1 MKRKFKFILISLVCL
16 LLSLTLCLSS
26 AMAVPAAQNPAKTR
40 QSEGSQGPKP
50 APKDSVGSKSSSSSQ
65 LETTAETAVL
75 MDYSSGQ
82 ILLDKNMHQSRPM
95 ASVTKLMTM
104 LLICEAEAQGKIKMT
119 DKVVISEHAASMGG
133 SQIFL
138 EPGEEMTAKELL
150 ISIATGS
157 ANDASVAMAEQVA
170 GSEEAFVAMM
180 NDKVKEMGLKN
191 THFSNPT
198 GLPVDNHYTSAYDM
212 AQILRECLRY
222 PLFREVSSIYEYDLR
237 GGEFKLWNTNKLLKW
252 YPGADAGKTG
262 WTNEASYCLAAS
274 AKRDGLRLVSV
285 VLGCP
290 MPRTH
295 FQETIKLFNYGFARY
310 KAVNLAEA
318 GQVVKEIAVGK
329 GEIDKVKVIT
339 KDPVGLVVPKGQE
352 KTVQGKMNLPD
363 MLDAPVKKGQ
373 VIGNYVLTK
382 DGREVLKVDLVA
394 ARDVKK
400 ASPVQLLN
408 DMLDRVYSL
417 D

>member
-1 MKRKFKFILISLVCL
+1 MKRKTKFILTVFICL
-16 LLSLTLCLSS
+16 ILSLTLCLS
-26 AMAVPAAQNPAKTR
+26 AALAVGAKTT
-40 QSEGSQGPKP
+40 P
-50 APKDSVGSKSSSSSQ
+50 ASQ

-75 MDYSSGQ
+75 MDYSAGQ
-82 ILLDKNMHQSRPM
+82 ILFDKNMHQPRPM

-119 DKVVISEHAASMGG
+119 DKVVISEHAAGMGG

-157 ANDASVAMAEQVA
+157 ANDSSVAMAEQVA
-170 GSEEAFVAMM
+170 GSEEAFVGMM

-198 GLPVDNHYTSAYDM
+198 GLPVENHYTSAYDM
-212 AQILRECLRY
+212 AQILRQCLRY

-274 AKRDGLRLVSV
+274 AKRDGLRLISV
-285 VLGCP
+285 VLACP

-295 FQETIKLFNYGFARY
+295 FQETIKIFNYGFARY

-318 GQVVKEIAVGK
+318 GHVIKEITVDKGEVDKVQVVTE
-329 GEIDKVKVIT
+329 
-339 KDPVGLVVPKGQE
+339 DPVGLVVPKGQE
-352 KTVQGKMNLPD
+352 KTVQGKINLPD
-363 MLDAPVKKGQ
+363 TLDAPVKKGQ
-373 VIGNYVLTK
+373 VVGNYILTK
-382 DGREVLKVDLVA
+382 DGQEVQKVDLVA
-394 ARDVKK
+394 ARDIKK
-400 ASPVQLLN
+400 ASPLQLLN

-417 D
+417 E

>member
-1 MKRKFKFILISLVCL
+1 MQPKFKLIFIIICL
-16 LLSLTLCLSS
+16 LLLSIFTLSNAL
-26 AMAVPAAQNPAKTR
+26 AAPAAQNQPSKDD
-40 QSEGSQGPKP
+40 QSAAAS
-50 APKDSVGSKSSSSSQ
+50 
-65 LETTAETAVL
+65 LETTAATAVL
-75 MDYSSGQ
+75 MDYLSGQ
-82 ILLDKNMHQSRPM
+82 ILYDKNMHQSRPM

-104 LLICEAEAQGKIKMT
+104 LLVCEAEAQGKIKMT
-119 DKVVISEHAASMGG
+119 DKVVVSEHAAGMGG

-138 EPGEEMTAKELL
+138 EPGEEMTARELL

-180 NDKVKEMGLKN
+180 NDKAKEMGLKN
-191 THFSNPT
+191 THFANPT
-198 GLPVDNHYTSAYDM
+198 GLPAENHYTSAYDM

-222 PLFREVSSIYEYDLR
+222 PLFREVSAIYEYDLR

-262 WTNEASYCLAAS
+262 WTNEAGYCLAAT
-274 AKRDGLRLVSV
+274 AKRDGLRLISV

-295 FQETIKLFNYGFARY
+295 FQETIKIFNYGFARY

-318 GQVVKEIAVGK
+318 GQVVKEIPVGK
-329 GEIDKVKVIT
+329 GEVDKVPVIT
-339 KDPVGLVVPKGQE
+339 KEPVGLVVPKGQD
-352 KTVQGKMNLPD
+352 KSVQGKINLPE
-363 MLDAPVKKGQ
+363 MLNAPVQKGQ
-373 VIGNYVLTK
+373 TVGSYVLIK

-394 ARDVKK
+394 GREVKK
-400 ASPVQLLN
+400 ASPLQLLN
-408 DMLDRVYSL
+408 DLLNRVYSL

>member
-1 MKRKFKFILISLVCL
+1 MKLRSCIITLLCL
-16 LLSLTLCLSS
+16 LLSLTLCCSL
-26 AMAVPAAQNPAKTR
+26 AMAEPVVQKQETKQTKNTESPKVNTKT
-40 QSEGSQGPKP
+40 SE
-50 APKDSVGSKSSSSSQ
+50 KSTAL

-82 ILLDKNMHQSRPM
+82 VLYEKGLHVSRPM

-119 DKVVISEHAASMGG
+119 DKVVASEHACSMGG

-138 EPGEEMTAKELL
+138 EPGEELTAKEML

-157 ANDASVAMAEQVA
+157 ANDASVAMAEYIA
-170 GSEEAFVAMM
+170 GSQEDFVAMM
-180 NDKVKEMGLKN
+180 NAKAKEMGLKN

-198 GLPVDNHYTSAYDM
+198 GLPAENHYTSAYDM
-212 AQILRECLRY
+212 AQVLRECLRY
-222 PLFREVSSIYEYDLR
+222 PIFREVSSIYEYDLR

-262 WTNEASYCLAAS
+262 WTNEANYCLAAS
-274 AKRDGLRLVSV
+274 AKKDGLRLVSV

-310 KAVNLAEA
+310 KAVNLAEV
-318 GQVVKEIAVGK
+318 GQEIKEINVGK
-329 GEIDKVKVIT
+329 GDVEKVKVVT

-352 KTVQGKMNLPD
+352 KTVQGKINLPAR
-363 MLDAPVKKGQ
+363 LEAPIKKGQ
-373 VIGNYVLTK
+373 VVGNYVVTK
-382 DGREVLKVDLVA
+382 EGQEVLKVDLVA
-394 ARDVKK
+394 AKDVRK
-400 ASPVQLLN
+400 ASPMQLLN
-408 DMLDRVYSL
+408 NMLNRVFSL
-417 D
+417 E